1 MARKRAD
8 KTTNYQKGDILF
20 VEGRILTDSYEDAS
34 TGQRKWTTEVEARQL
49 VNFND
54 VFSDAQPSASAP
66 IPPDVSVSASP
77 NDAFAS
83 ASSEPVENLPFP
95 LLMNLY
101 SLINPQQAMNL
112 KMNLKK
118 RFLSNIIYVT

>member
-1 MARKRAD
+1 MKMHH
-8 KTTNYQKGDILF
+8 
-20 VEGRILTDSYEDAS
+20 S
-34 TGQRKWTTEVEARQL
+34 QRKWTTEVEARQL

-66 IPPDVSVSASP
+66 IPPDARFP

-83 ASSEPVENLPFP
+83 ASSEPVETFPFP

-118 RFLSNIIYVT
+118 RFLSNIIYCYE